1 MSSNL
6 LEAMLLDS
14 NFGSS
19 SESVL
24 SGRKNS
30 DKILSISKKEN
41 SHVSDNTEDKDSSI
55 YQAVDM
61 LRAKDSASFDD
72 FISMTS
78 KLICL
83 TMDHLPYE
91 VMFLPQ
97 DNQDRIVDPEVKTDK
112 VFITYNLVSRVP
124 LREIKPMPREEI
136 VEQCDVSG
144 EERRGTIYG
153 QKYTCEVQ
161 FNIFASE
168 YKIANEVMKMF
179 EDMLF
184 TFTGY
189 MKEKGISNILFKQQF
204 TDTDFN
210 IYRKSMSVRNL
221 RYHIETENLLV
232 ILSDT
237 VSQVV
242 ATGSL

>member
-1 MSSNL
+1 
-6 LEAMLLDS
+6 
-14 NFGSS
+14 
-19 SESVL
+19 
-24 SGRKNS
+24 
-30 DKILSISKKEN
+30 
-41 SHVSDNTEDKDSSI
+41 
-55 YQAVDM
+55 
-61 LRAKDSASFDD
+61 
-72 FISMTS
+72 
-78 KLICL
+78 
-83 TMDHLPYE
+83 
-91 VMFLPQ
+91 
-97 DNQDRIVDPEVKTDK
+97 
-112 VFITYNLVSRVP
+112 
-124 LREIKPMPREEI
+124 MPREEI

>member
-41 SHVSDNTEDKDSSI
+41 SNVSDNTEDKDSSI

-83 TMDHLPYE
+83 TMDHLPY
-91 VMFLPQ
+91 
-97 DNQDRIVDPEVKTDK
+97 
-112 VFITYNLVSRVP
+112 
-124 LREIKPMPREEI
+124 
-136 VEQCDVSG
+136 
-144 EERRGTIYG
+144 
-153 QKYTCEVQ
+153 
-161 FNIFASE
+161 
-168 YKIANEVMKMF
+168 
-179 EDMLF
+179 
-184 TFTGY
+184 
-189 MKEKGISNILFKQQF
+189 
-204 TDTDFN
+204 
-210 IYRKSMSVRNL
+210 
-221 RYHIETENLLV
+221 
-232 ILSDT
+232 
-237 VSQVV
+237 
-242 ATGSL
+242 